1 MFTIFGSGFGLY
13 GYLPALAGHLGEE
26 VVLPQSYEGKVR
38 ARPELSGTLSKI
50 RWVKDHDEA
59 LTLADGAVIATPP
72 QFQGGIV
79 ERCLALPNIKRLA
92 LEKPLAV
99 TPAMAASLLSRLDA
113 SGVQY
118 VVAYTLLHLNW
129 YSDLAWPKDTD
140 AEVELSWSFHAHHFA
155 HDLHNW
161 KRVHAQGGG
170 PLRFFGVHILAM
182 LASRGYT
189 HVTSSRL
196 DGAVPGEP
204 ERWNAALSG
213 PGLPACRVCVDS
225 RSPKSYFEITSKGKE
240 RPLIALHDPFALEAA
255 TGDAD
260 PRVAV
265 LAEILGQLT
274 TGNASLSDVYK
285 LTNDLWMQAEER
297 LTNSK

>member
-1 MFTIFGSGFGLY
+1 MFTIFGSGFGIY
-13 GYLPALAGHLGEE
+13 GYLPALIEHLGEE
-26 VVLPQSYEGKVR
+26 VVLPQAYENKVR
-38 ARPELSGTLSKI
+38 SRPELGGTLSKI
-50 RWVKDHDEA
+50 RWVKDHEEA
-59 LTLADGAVIATPP
+59 LALADGAVIATPP
-72 QFQGGIV
+72 QFQGEIV
-79 ERCLALPNIKRLA
+79 ERCLSLPNIKRLV

-99 TPAMAASLLSRLDA
+99 TPVLAANLLARLEA

-118 VVAYTLLHLNW
+118 VIAYTLLHLDW
-129 YSDLAWPKDTD
+129 YKNLSWPEDPD
-140 AEVELSWSFHAHHFA
+140 AEMEVNWSFHAHHFS

-182 LASRGYT
+182 LALQGYA
-189 HVTSSRL
+189 HVTSSQL

-204 ERWNAALSG
+204 ERWKATLSG
-213 PGLPACRVCVDS
+213 LDLPECRVCVDS

-240 RPLIALHDPFALEAA
+240 RPLIALHDPFALEQSI
-255 TGDAD
+255 GDAD

-274 TGNASLSDVYK
+274 TGNAPLSDLYK
-285 LTNDLWMQAEER
+285 LTNDLWRQAEER
-297 LTNSK
+297 LTNSE

>member
-13 GYLPALAGHLGEE
+13 GYLPALVEHLGVE
-26 VVLPQSYEGKVR
+26 VVLPQPYKTKVR
-38 ARPELSGTLSKI
+38 SRPELGGTLSKI

-59 LTLADGAVIATPP
+59 LTLADGVVIATPP
-72 QFQGGIV
+72 QFQGEIV
-79 ERCLALPNIKRLA
+79 ERCISRPNIKHLA

-99 TPAMAASLLSRLDA
+99 TPGLAASLLARLDA

-118 VVAYTLLHLNW
+118 VIAYTLLHLNW
-129 YSDLAWPKDTD
+129 YNDLSWPSDPD
-140 AEVELSWSFHAHHFA
+140 AEMEVNWSFQAHHFS

-182 LASRGYT
+182 LASQGYS
-189 HVTSSRL
+189 HVTSSQL
-196 DGAVPGEP
+196 DGDVPGEP
-204 ERWNAALSG
+204 ERWKATLSG
-213 PGLPACRVCVDS
+213 PGLPECRVSVDS
-225 RSPKSYFEITSKGKE
+225 RSPKSCFEITSKGKE
-240 RPLIALHDPFALEAA
+240 HPLIALHDPFALEKA
-255 TGDAD
+255 TSDAD

-285 LTNDLWMQAEER
+285 LTNDLWMQAEEQ
-297 LTNSK
+297 LTKSE